1 MRGAHLVLA
10 VPVRASARDVWAAL
24 TDWDAQGEWMVA
36 TRVRAVD
43 GDAGHRVGARIEAYT
58 GWGRL
63 GFVDTMVVEEW
74 RPPVR
79 CVVRHTGTVV
89 RGTGVFEISP
99 DPRAADRVQLTWHE
113 YLELPGGAAGAG
125 GFATVRPVFAY
136 FVRRSL
142 TRLARLVEERATAQL
157 DSRASP

>member
-1 MRGAHLVLA
+1 MRGAHLVVA
-10 VPVRASARDVWAAL
+10 VPVRASAREVWAAL
-24 TDWDAQGEWMVA
+24 TDWDAQGEWMAA

-43 GDAGHRVGARIEAYT
+43 ADGGRRVGARIEACT

-63 GFVDTMVVEEW
+63 GFLDTMVVEEW

-113 YLELPGGAAGAG
+113 YLELPGGAAFGW
-125 GFATVRPVFAY
+125 GFAAVRPVLVY

-142 TRLARLVEERATAQL
+142 TRLARLIEERSGSQP